1 MAVISPSE
9 TLVTSYKT
17 AWRHN
22 VENISYKL
30 QVFENEVLRKI
41 LGSYKDEKVE
51 KLRHYLTRN
60 FMVSFEA
67 LTATSMK
74 MTVACDIAPCSL
86 IDIDRR
92 LRDTFCL
99 YRRCDRCWSISTRR
113 HCAISHKTDIVQKLN
128 FYVARAL
135 IDFLLDYLTT
145 LFQIKRS
152 QCYERDGKII
162 TSRE

>member
-51 KLRHYLTRN
+51 KLRHCLTRN
-60 FMVSFEA
+60 FMVSF
-67 LTATSMK
+67 
-74 MTVACDIAPCSL
+74 
-86 IDIDRR
+86 
-92 LRDTFCL
+92 
-99 YRRCDRCWSISTRR
+99 
-113 HCAISHKTDIVQKLN
+113 
-128 FYVARAL
+128 
-135 IDFLLDYLTT
+135 
-145 LFQIKRS
+145 
-152 QCYERDGKII
+152 
-162 TSRE
+162 